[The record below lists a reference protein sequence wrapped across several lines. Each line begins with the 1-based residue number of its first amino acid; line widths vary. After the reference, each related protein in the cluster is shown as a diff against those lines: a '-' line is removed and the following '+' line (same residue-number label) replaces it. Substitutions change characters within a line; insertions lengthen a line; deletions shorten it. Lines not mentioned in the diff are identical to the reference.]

1 MTALSLP
8 ALQRLAPLAPVALRI
23 VAGAVFMAYGWQKLT
38 VMGAS
43 TFGSDML
50 GGLGLPAPVALGYL
64 VTWLEL
70 VGGAMLIIGLLSRV
84 LAVVFTL
91 ELVAAIALVKLDL
104 GFIAAAGAPLPGSS
118 FDLAVIAA
126 LLGVALLGPGR
137 PSVDH
142 AVGLEG
148 TEPVAEPAPA
158 RHATRA

>member
-8 ALQRLAPLAPVALRI
+8 ALHRLAPLAPVVLRI
-23 VAGAVFMAYGWQKLT
+23 MAGAVFVAYGWQKLT

-50 GGLGLPAPVALGYL
+50 GGLGLPAPVALGYV

-70 VGGAMLIIGLLSRV
+70 VGGVLLIVGLLSRV
-84 LAVVFTL
+84 LAVVFAL
-91 ELVAAIALVKLDL
+91 ELLAAIALVKVDL
-104 GFIAAAGAPLPGSS
+104 GFIAPAGAPLPGSS

-126 LLGVALLGPGR
+126 LVGVALLGPGR

-142 AVGLEG
+142 ALGIEG
-148 TEPVAEPAPA
+148 TTPVAAPVA
-158 RHATRA
+158 RAATP